1 MVDEFKLGRKAPVL
15 LPDASGGAGRTE
27 PSAWLSLGGLTRQ
40 CQAGLSGLA
49 PADAPSR
56 SWIFSGSSMRVFLA
70 LGRRAGAPRPPSAS
84 RGAGPSGGRL
94 RQRRALR
101 LCSRLELPPWV
112 RVFTEDLT
120 HVVPQ
125 WPALSSLPLPRR
137 AAAVAGRGG
146 VA

>member
-56 SWIFSGSSMRVFLA
+56 SWIFSGSSVRVFLA
-70 LGRRAGAPRPPSAS
+70 LGWRAGAPRPPRPLAEQ
-84 RGAGPSGGRL
+84 GP
-94 RQRRALR
+94 
-101 LCSRLELPPWV
+101 
-112 RVFTEDLT
+112 
-120 HVVPQ
+120 
-125 WPALSSLPLPRR
+125 R
-137 AAAVAGRGG
+137 AAASASAALSASVQGWSCLPGS
-146 VA
+146 VSLLKT

>member
-56 SWIFSGSSMRVFLA
+56 SWIFSGSSVRVFLA
-70 LGRRAGAPRPPSAS
+70 LGRRAGLSRSRALGRPPPPAPCSPPLFKAGAAS
-84 RGAGPSGGRL
+84 LGPCL
-94 RQRRALR
+94 Y
-101 LCSRLELPPWV
+101 
-112 RVFTEDLT
+112 
-120 HVVPQ
+120 
-125 WPALSSLPLPRR
+125 
-137 AAAVAGRGG
+137 
-146 VA
+146 

>member
-56 SWIFSGSSMRVFLA
+56 SWIFSVCVFLA

-84 RGAGPSGGRL
+84 G
-94 RQRRALR
+94 
-101 LCSRLELPPWV
+101 
-112 RVFTEDLT
+112 
-120 HVVPQ
+120 
-125 WPALSSLPLPRR
+125 
-137 AAAVAGRGG
+137 
-146 VA
+146 